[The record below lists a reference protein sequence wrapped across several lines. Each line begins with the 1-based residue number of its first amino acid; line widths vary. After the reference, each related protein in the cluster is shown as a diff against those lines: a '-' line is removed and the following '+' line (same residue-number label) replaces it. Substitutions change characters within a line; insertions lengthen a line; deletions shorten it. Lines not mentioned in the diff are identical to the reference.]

1 MTQALRHPSDPHT
14 HLRAEKKKKK
24 RTLFKKDKT
33 TRVPSD
39 FSHLRA
45 EKKIKQRKWAST
57 LFRIYGQV
65 YALALYVL
73 ESQDYGN
80 IEERTMKIRS
90 SI

>member
-1 MTQALRHPSDPHT
+1 MWNNNYKYSLPGNYFINSVAQILNLTNSVILYFNFR
-14 HLRAEKKKKK
+14 
-24 RTLFKKDKT
+24 
-33 TRVPSD
+33 
-39 FSHLRA
+39 
-45 EKKIKQRKWAST
+45 WAST

-65 YALALYVL
+65 YALTLYVL